1 MNSCMTN
8 YDATGSGKTCF
19 SFTLNLFIN
28 AKGPLEPNFEKY
40 LHSKTYPKCTDSH
53 NKKQNKLGLTWVIK
67 KKKILVKKT
76 LQTILQEAVTT

>member
-40 LHSKTYPKCTDSH
+40 LHSKIS
-53 NKKQNKLGLTWVIK
+53 KKFLHIPNVPIHITKNRTNSD
-67 KKKILVKKT
+67 
-76 LQTILQEAVTT
+76 